1 VQNIILNL
9 KKILVIRFSS
19 IGDIV
24 LTTPIIRAL
33 KEQSDCEIHA
43 LTKKRYHYIY
53 KSNPHIKRTIGFS
66 KSVSEVFEE
75 LKNEK
80 YDYVVDL
87 QKNIRSIKL
96 LKKLK
101 VPHSSFPKLN
111 IEKWLLVNFHIN
123 KLPEKHIVERYFEAL
138 KPLNIK
144 NDNKGLEYYL
154 PHNFNTKPI
163 SINKEL
169 NNGYIAFVI
178 GGQHF
183 TKIMPAEKAA
193 SIASQLSLPVILI
206 GGPEDKSRGE
216 EIVKLGKS
224 NLIINC
230 CGQYSINASASLVKQ
245 AKLVI
250 TNDTGLMHIA
260 AAFKRPIISL
270 WGNTVPEFG
279 MYPYFPQQRAKY
291 VISEVSGLKCRPC
304 SKIGFDKC
312 PKGHFKC
319 MLDQDERFI
328 VKSSLMLLQ

>member
-1 VQNIILNL
+1 M
-9 KKILVIRFSS
+9 KKILIIRFSS

-24 LTTPIIRAL
+24 LTSPVARAI
-33 KEQSDCEIHA
+33 KEQSDFEIHA
-43 LTKKRYHYIY
+43 LTKKRYHYLY
-53 KSNPHIKRTIGFS
+53 KNNPRISKTIGFS
-66 KSVSEVFEE
+66 KSVTEVLDE
-75 LKNEK
+75 LKKEK
-80 YDYVVDL
+80 YDFIVDL
-87 QKNIRSIKL
+87 QKNVRSVKL
-96 LKKLK
+96 VKSLK

-111 IEKWLLVNFHIN
+111 IEKWLLVNLHIN
-123 KLPEKHIVERYFEAL
+123 KLPEKHIVERYFEAV
-138 KPLNIK
+138 KPLNIE

-154 PHNFNTKPI
+154 PHNFNTKPT
-163 SINKEL
+163 SINKGL
-169 NNGYIAFVI
+169 SKGYIAFII
-178 GGQHF
+178 GGQHS
-183 TKIMPAEKAA
+183 TKIMPAVKVA

-206 GGPEDKSRGE
+206 GGPEDKKRGE
-216 EIVKLGKS
+216 EVVKSATS

-250 TNDTGLMHIA
+250 TNDTGLMHVG

-270 WGNTVPEFG
+270 WGNTIPEFG
-279 MYPYFPQQRAKY
+279 MYPYFPQQRAQY

-328 VKSSLMLLQ
+328 IKSSLMLLQ